1 MYGKSLFI
9 LQSTKLY
16 TAWFYLGL
24 TYMFKK
30 LSKFLCIMYLCW
42 FSSPAKHVAF
52 LLLSRKPFVKC
63 TCFFSVLSPKKVP
76 QIPIFKILHCW
87 LWYKN
92 KGTQS
97 SYKLHFMSLAKEKGL
112 VYKKKGELLCLSEKW
127 NRVAKKISPSKCKCR
142 VCLFTARHLVSERNT
157 SQQKS
162 SIWKERKE
170 KKKNYSFSTISNV
183 QMFIWPPR

>member
-1 MYGKSLFI
+1 
-9 LQSTKLY
+9 
-16 TAWFYLGL
+16 
-24 TYMFKK
+24 MFKK

-170 KKKNYSFSTISNV
+170 REKKPILSLRLVMFKCSFGLPGSLDHKLYRLRISLP
-183 QMFIWPPR
+183 QTPK